1 MQGFKRLED
10 ENKMLKETI
19 ENLRRRLQELI
30 NQQTESN
37 KLIEVYEESL
47 LEIEKQD
54 FFEKNFFEKVEKTL
68 KNTEFSAK
76 MLSNLINDML
86 DLAKY
91 DAGTFKFYNEFFDL
105 SEVIQNA
112 FETVRFQSDKRG
124 ITLSFEVVDERTKK

>member
-1 MQGFKRLED
+1 M
-10 ENKMLKETI
+10 
-19 ENLRRRLQELI
+19 
-30 NQQTESN
+30 
-37 KLIEVYEESL
+37 
-47 LEIEKQD
+47 
-54 FFEKNFFEKVEKTL
+54 EKTL

-124 ITLSFEVVDERTKK
+124 ITLDFEVVDERPKK